1 MSDPAAAWPDVAA
14 AVGAGAEERV
24 PLGVVVTYSLPT
36 VGVSCA
42 FFLTT
47 IYLIKFATDV
57 LLIAPAV
64 MGALFG
70 LSRVWDAISDP
81 LAGYLSDRTRTRL
94 GRRRPWMLASALPIG
109 VTFVMLWAPP
119 TGLAGAGLVVWMGL
133 ALFLFFTA
141 TTAFGVPHE
150 ALGAELSKGHHD
162 RTRIFAIRFVIGTL
176 GTFLSL
182 GALYLMS
189 TQGVTVD
196 EAERAALR
204 STALYLALSI
214 GLGSAAL
221 IAFSS
226 LRMREIAEHQGRGG
240 TRIWRAFGDVFRNPH
255 ARLLLIVFLIEN
267 LGTAAIGMLVP
278 YVTQYIVK
286 APEVTSVILLLYF
299 VPAVLF
305 VPLWIPLSRRLGKK
319 RLWIFSMS
327 AMTFA
332 FTGLFFVGEGDVALL
347 GALGLI
353 GGVGGGCGAVVGPS
367 IKADVIDYDE
377 LVTGER
383 KEGSYVAVWNFV
395 RKSAFGLTAMLTG
408 FALQASGFQPNVEQ
422 TEQAK
427 LAMSVL
433 IGLVPGFFYGAGT
446 LLFLRFGL
454 NEREHAAVRAEL
466 DARR

>member
-1 MSDPAAAWPDVAA
+1 M
-14 AVGAGAEERV
+14 
-24 PLGVVVTYSLPT
+24 VTYSLPT

-119 TGLAGAGLVVWMGL
+119 AGLAGPSLVVWMGL

-150 ALGAELSKGHHD
+150 ALGAELSKDHHD

-182 GALYLMS
+182 GALSLMS
-189 TQGVTVD
+189 TEGVTVG
-196 EAERAALR
+196 EAERAGLR

-214 GLGSAAL
+214 GLGSAVL

-226 LRMREIAEHQGRGG
+226 LRMRERAEHQGRGG
-240 TRIWRAFGDVFRNPH
+240 TRMGRAFGDVFRNPH
-255 ARLLLIVFLIEN
+255 ARLLLVVFLIEN

-332 FTGLFFVGEGDVALL
+332 FTGLFFVGEGYVALL

-383 KEGSYVAVWNFV
+383 KEGSYFAVWNFV

-433 IGLVPGFFYGAGT
+433 IGLVPGFCYGAGT

-466 DARR
+466 DARG